1 MISGLPEST
10 LRYYEQIGIIAPIAR
25 DPSSGHRAYTD
36 EDIQSLVTIS
46 CLSATGMPLDAM
58 REYLKNRF
66 DGAEGAHR
74 QMALLD
80 AQALRLAAKAESIRI
95 QQAYVSLKTLYWRAV
110 AEGHDDEAQRL
121 LEENHKG
128 VKQMA
133 CEEHAEPT
141 IIDGGDA
148 IIRVVRACVC
158 GSDLWFYR
166 DGSKEPNTQAG
177 HEAIGVV
184 EQIGDDVTVVKP
196 GDFVIVP
203 FPFSCGKCPVCKA
216 GFESS
221 CPHGGY
227 FGDEGL
233 GCQAEYL
240 RVPEANGTLVVVP
253 GDVKSFSDEM
263 LASLLTLSD
272 VMSTGYHAA
281 ASAEIKPGDTAVVF
295 GDGAVG
301 LCGVLSAKLMGATR
315 IISMSR
321 HADRQRI
328 AREFGATDFVE
339 ERGDEAVAKV
349 LEMTDGYGADA
360 VLECVGSALSND
372 TAMKVARAGA
382 MVGRVGLPHGVE
394 ADIPGLFYRN
404 VGLRGGPAP
413 VRTYDLQ
420 RLLKEVLD
428 GNINPGI
435 VYTSEY
441 TLDDIQEAYAA
452 MDERRTVKSL
462 LRISEV

>member
-1 MISGLPEST
+1 MKAAI
-10 LRYYEQIGIIAPIAR
+10 YKGI
-25 DPSSGHRAYTD
+25 
-36 EDIQSLVTIS
+36 
-46 CLSATGMPLDAM
+46 
-58 REYLKNRF
+58 
-66 DGAEGAHR
+66 
-74 QMALLD
+74 
-80 AQALRLAAKAESIRI
+80 
-95 QQAYVSLKTLYWRAV
+95 
-110 AEGHDDEAQRL
+110 
-121 LEENHKG
+121 
-128 VKQMA
+128 KQMA
-133 CEEHAEPT
+133 CEERPKPT
-141 IIDGGDA
+141 IIDDGDA

-166 DGSKEPNTQAG
+166 DGREADTQTG

-184 EQIGDDVTVVKP
+184 ESVGDDVTIAKP

-203 FPFSCGKCPVCKA
+203 FPYSCGKCPVCKA

-227 FGDEGL
+227 FGSGDGM

-240 RVPEANGTLVVVP
+240 RVPEADGTLVVVP
-253 GDVKSFSDEM
+253 ADAEDLSDEM

-281 ASAEIKPGDTAVVF
+281 ASAEVKPGDTAVVF
-295 GDGAVG
+295 GDSAVG
-301 LCGVLSAKLMGATR
+301 LCAVLSAKLMGASR

-321 HADRQRI
+321 HADRQGI
-328 AREFGATDFVE
+328 ARKFGATDFVE

-382 MVGRVGLPHGVE
+382 VVGRVGLPHDVE
-394 ADIPGLFYRN
+394 VDIPGLFYRN

-413 VRTYDLQ
+413 VRTYDMQ

-428 GNINPGI
+428 GTINPGI

-441 TLDDIQEAYAA
+441 MLDDIQEAYAA

>member
-1 MISGLPEST
+1 MTEMMKAAIFVEPGKMAVEEVPKAT
-10 LRYYEQIGIIAPIAR
+10 LEQ
-25 DPSSGHRAYTD
+25 DD
-36 EDIQSLVTIS
+36 DIV
-46 CLSATGMPLDAM
+46 
-58 REYLKNRF
+58 
-66 DGAEGAHR
+66 
-74 QMALLD
+74 
-80 AQALRLAAKAESIRI
+80 
-95 QQAYVSLKTLYWRAV
+95 
-110 AEGHDDEAQRL
+110 
-121 LEENHKG
+121 
-128 VKQMA
+128 
-133 CEEHAEPT
+133 
-141 IIDGGDA
+141 
-148 IIRVVRACVC
+148 IRVVRTCVC
-158 GSDLWFYR
+158 GSDLWFFR
-166 DGSKEPNTQAG
+166 GLSGQAAHSQVG
-177 HEAIGVV
+177 HESIGVV
-184 EQIGDDVTVVKP
+184 EEVGAAVESVKP
-196 GDFVIVP
+196 GDFVVVP
-203 FPFSCGKCPVCKA
+203 FPYSCGKCPVCKA

-227 FGDEGL
+227 FGSGDGM

-240 RVPEANGTLVVVP
+240 RVPEADGTLVVVP
-253 GDVKSFSDEM
+253 ADAEDLSDEM

-281 ASAEIKPGDTAVVF
+281 ASAEVKPGDTAVVF

-301 LCGVLSAKLMGATR
+301 LCAVLSAKLMGASR

-321 HADRQRI
+321 HADRQGI
-328 AREFGATDFVE
+328 ARKFGATDFVE

-382 MVGRVGLPHGVE
+382 VVGRVGLPHDVE
-394 ADIPGLFYRN
+394 VDIPGLFYRN

-413 VRTYDLQ
+413 VRTYDMQ

-428 GNINPGI
+428 GTINPGI

>member
-1 MISGLPEST
+1 M
-10 LRYYEQIGIIAPIAR
+10 
-25 DPSSGHRAYTD
+25 
-36 EDIQSLVTIS
+36 
-46 CLSATGMPLDAM
+46 
-58 REYLKNRF
+58 K
-66 DGAEGAHR
+66 
-74 QMALLD
+74 
-80 AQALRLAAKAESIRI
+80 AAIF
-95 QQAYVSLKTLYWRAV
+95 
-110 AEGHDDEAQRL
+110 
-121 LEENHKG
+121 KG

-184 EQIGDDVTVVKP
+184 EQIGDDVTVAKP

-240 RVPEANGTLVVVP
+240 RVPEADGTLVVVP
-253 GDVKSFSDEM
+253 GDAKSFSDEM

-295 GDGAVG
+295 GRPVRSAVRQADGRHPHHFHEPP
-301 LCGVLSAKLMGATR
+301 CRPPTYRKR
-315 IISMSR
+315 IR
-321 HADRQRI
+321 CHR
-328 AREFGATDFVE
+328 F
-339 ERGDEAVAKV
+339 
-349 LEMTDGYGADA
+349 
-360 VLECVGSALSND
+360 
-372 TAMKVARAGA
+372 
-382 MVGRVGLPHGVE
+382 
-394 ADIPGLFYRN
+394 
-404 VGLRGGPAP
+404 RGGTW
-413 VRTYDLQ
+413 RRGCSQGT
-420 RLLKEVLD
+420 
-428 GNINPGI
+428 GN
-435 VYTSEY
+435 
-441 TLDDIQEAYAA
+441 D
-452 MDERRTVKSL
+452 
-462 LRISEV
+462 

>member
-1 MISGLPEST
+1 MKAAI
-10 LRYYEQIGIIAPIAR
+10 YKGI
-25 DPSSGHRAYTD
+25 
-36 EDIQSLVTIS
+36 
-46 CLSATGMPLDAM
+46 
-58 REYLKNRF
+58 
-66 DGAEGAHR
+66 
-74 QMALLD
+74 
-80 AQALRLAAKAESIRI
+80 
-95 QQAYVSLKTLYWRAV
+95 
-110 AEGHDDEAQRL
+110 
-121 LEENHKG
+121 
-128 VKQMA
+128 KQMA
-133 CEEHAEPT
+133 CEERPKPT
-141 IIDGGDA
+141 IIDDGDA

-166 DGSKEPNTQAG
+166 DGREADTQTG

-184 EQIGDDVTVVKP
+184 ESVGDDVTIAKP

-203 FPFSCGKCPVCKA
+203 FPYSCGKCPVCKA

-227 FGDEGL
+227 FGSGDGM

-240 RVPEANGTLVVVP
+240 RVPEADGTLVVVP
-253 GDVKSFSDEM
+253 ADAEDLSDEM

-281 ASAEIKPGDTAVVF
+281 ASAEVKPGDTAVVF

-301 LCGVLSAKLMGATR
+301 LCAVLSAKLMGASR

-321 HADRQRI
+321 HADRQGI
-328 AREFGATDFVE
+328 ARKFGATDFVE

-382 MVGRVGLPHGVE
+382 VVGRVGLPHDVE
-394 ADIPGLFYRN
+394 VDIPGLFYRN

-413 VRTYDLQ
+413 VRTYDMQ
-420 RLLKEVLD
+420 RLLQEVLD
-428 GNINPGI
+428 GTINPGI

-441 TLDDIQEAYAA
+441 TLDDIQEAYAV

>member
-1 MISGLPEST
+1 MKAAI
-10 LRYYEQIGIIAPIAR
+10 YKGI
-25 DPSSGHRAYTD
+25 
-36 EDIQSLVTIS
+36 
-46 CLSATGMPLDAM
+46 
-58 REYLKNRF
+58 
-66 DGAEGAHR
+66 
-74 QMALLD
+74 
-80 AQALRLAAKAESIRI
+80 
-95 QQAYVSLKTLYWRAV
+95 
-110 AEGHDDEAQRL
+110 
-121 LEENHKG
+121 
-128 VKQMA
+128 KQMA
-133 CEEHAEPT
+133 CEERPKPT
-141 IIDGGDA
+141 IIDDGDA

-166 DGSKEPNTQAG
+166 DGREADTQTG

-184 EQIGDDVTVVKP
+184 ESVGDNVTIAKP

-203 FPFSCGKCPVCKA
+203 FPYSCGKCPVCKA

-227 FGDEGL
+227 FGSGDGM

-240 RVPEANGTLVVVP
+240 RVPEADGTLVVVP
-253 GDVKSFSDEM
+253 ADAED
-263 LASLLTLSD
+263 LSD

-281 ASAEIKPGDTAVVF
+281 ASAEVKPGDTAVVF

-301 LCGVLSAKLMGATR
+301 LCAVLSAKLMGASR

-321 HADRQRI
+321 HADRQGI
-328 AREFGATDFVE
+328 ARKFGATDFVE

-382 MVGRVGLPHGVE
+382 VVGRVGLPHDVE
-394 ADIPGLFYRN
+394 VDIPGLFYRN

-413 VRTYDLQ
+413 VRTYDMQ

-428 GNINPGI
+428 GTINPGI

>member
-1 MISGLPEST
+1 MKAAI
-10 LRYYEQIGIIAPIAR
+10 YKGI
-25 DPSSGHRAYTD
+25 
-36 EDIQSLVTIS
+36 
-46 CLSATGMPLDAM
+46 
-58 REYLKNRF
+58 
-66 DGAEGAHR
+66 
-74 QMALLD
+74 
-80 AQALRLAAKAESIRI
+80 
-95 QQAYVSLKTLYWRAV
+95 
-110 AEGHDDEAQRL
+110 
-121 LEENHKG
+121 
-128 VKQMA
+128 KQMA
-133 CEEHAEPT
+133 CEERPKPT
-141 IIDGGDA
+141 IIDDGDA

-166 DGSKEPNTQAG
+166 DGREADTQTG

-184 EQIGDDVTVVKP
+184 ESVGDDVTIAKP
-196 GDFVIVP
+196 GNFVIVP
-203 FPFSCGKCPVCKA
+203 FPYSCGKCPVCKA

-227 FGDEGL
+227 FGSGDGM

-240 RVPEANGTLVVVP
+240 RVPEADGTLMVVP
-253 GDVKSFSDEM
+253 ADAEDLSDEM

-281 ASAEIKPGDTAVVF
+281 ASAEVKPGDTAVVF

-301 LCGVLSAKLMGATR
+301 LCAVLSAKLMGASR

-321 HADRQRI
+321 HADRQGI
-328 AREFGATDFVE
+328 ARKFGATDFVE

-382 MVGRVGLPHGVE
+382 VVGRVGLPHDVE
-394 ADIPGLFYRN
+394 VDIPGLFYRN

-413 VRTYDLQ
+413 VRTYDMQ

-428 GNINPGI
+428 GTINPGI

>member
-1 MISGLPEST
+1 M
-10 LRYYEQIGIIAPIAR
+10 
-25 DPSSGHRAYTD
+25 
-36 EDIQSLVTIS
+36 
-46 CLSATGMPLDAM
+46 
-58 REYLKNRF
+58 K
-66 DGAEGAHR
+66 
-74 QMALLD
+74 
-80 AQALRLAAKAESIRI
+80 AAIF
-95 QQAYVSLKTLYWRAV
+95 
-110 AEGHDDEAQRL
+110 
-121 LEENHKG
+121 KG

-166 DGSKEPNTQAG
+166 DSKEPNTQAG

-184 EQIGDDVTVVKP
+184 EQVGDDVTVAKP

-216 GFESS
+216 GFESV

-227 FGDEGL
+227 FSA
-233 GCQAEYL
+233 CQAEYL

-253 GDVKSFSDEM
+253 GDAKSFSDDM

-281 ASAEIKPGDTAVVF
+281 ASAEIKLGDTAVVC

-339 ERGDEAVAKV
+339 ERGAEAVDKV
-349 LEMTDGYGADA
+349 LGMTDGYGADA

-382 MVGRVGLPHGVE
+382 VVGRVGLPHGVE

-404 VGLRGGPAP
+404 VGLRGGPA
-413 VRTYDLQ
+413 
-420 RLLKEVLD
+420 
-428 GNINPGI
+428 
-435 VYTSEY
+435 
-441 TLDDIQEAYAA
+441 

>member
-1 MISGLPEST
+1 MKAAIYKG
-10 LRYYEQIGIIAPIAR
+10 IG
-25 DPSSGHRAYTD
+25 
-36 EDIQSLVTIS
+36 
-46 CLSATGMPLDAM
+46 
-58 REYLKNRF
+58 
-66 DGAEGAHR
+66 
-74 QMALLD
+74 QM
-80 AQALRLAAKAESIRI
+80 
-95 QQAYVSLKTLYWRAV
+95 V
-110 AEGHDDEAQRL
+110 
-121 LEENHKG
+121 
-128 VKQMA
+128 
-133 CEEHAEPT
+133 CEERPKPSIT
-141 IIDGGDA
+141 DGSDA

-166 DGSKEPNTQAG
+166 DGGHTVDGQTG

-184 EQIGDDVTVVKP
+184 ETVGSDVTVAKP

-203 FPFSCGKCPVCKA
+203 FPFSCGECPVCKA

-227 FGDEGL
+227 FGDSDGM

-240 RVPEANGTLVVVP
+240 RVPQANGTLVVVP
-253 GDVKSFSDEM
+253 GDAKDFSDAM

-281 ASAEIKPGDTAVVF
+281 ASAEVKHGDTAVVF

-301 LCGVLSAKLMGATR
+301 LCAVLSAKLMGASR

-321 HADRQRI
+321 HADRQKI

-339 ERGDEAVAKV
+339 GRGDEAVAKV
-349 LEMTDGYGADA
+349 LELTNGYGADA

-382 MVGRVGLPHGVE
+382 IVGRVGLPHGVE

-413 VRTYDLQ
+413 VRTYDMQ

-428 GNINPGI
+428 GTINPGI

>member
-1 MISGLPEST
+1 MKAAI
-10 LRYYEQIGIIAPIAR
+10 YKGI
-25 DPSSGHRAYTD
+25 
-36 EDIQSLVTIS
+36 
-46 CLSATGMPLDAM
+46 
-58 REYLKNRF
+58 
-66 DGAEGAHR
+66 
-74 QMALLD
+74 
-80 AQALRLAAKAESIRI
+80 
-95 QQAYVSLKTLYWRAV
+95 
-110 AEGHDDEAQRL
+110 
-121 LEENHKG
+121 
-128 VKQMA
+128 KQMA
-133 CEEHAEPT
+133 CEERPKPT
-141 IIDGGDA
+141 IIDDGDA

-166 DGSKEPNTQAG
+166 DGREADTQTG

-184 EQIGDDVTVVKP
+184 ESVGDDVTIAKP

-203 FPFSCGKCPVCKA
+203 FPYSCGKCPVCKA

-227 FGDEGL
+227 FGSGDGM
-233 GCQAEYL
+233 GCQAESL
-240 RVPEANGTLVVVP
+240 RGPEADGTLVVVP
-253 GDVKSFSDEM
+253 ADAEDLSDEM

-281 ASAEIKPGDTAVVF
+281 ASAEVKPGDTAVVF

-301 LCGVLSAKLMGATR
+301 LCAVLSAKLMGASR

-321 HADRQRI
+321 HADRQGI
-328 AREFGATDFVE
+328 ARKFGATDFVE

-382 MVGRVGLPHGVE
+382 VVGRVGLPHDVE
-394 ADIPGLFYRN
+394 VDIPGLFYRN

-413 VRTYDLQ
+413 VRTYDMQ

-428 GNINPGI
+428 GTINPGI

>member
-1 MISGLPEST
+1 MKAAI
-10 LRYYEQIGIIAPIAR
+10 YKGI
-25 DPSSGHRAYTD
+25 
-36 EDIQSLVTIS
+36 
-46 CLSATGMPLDAM
+46 
-58 REYLKNRF
+58 
-66 DGAEGAHR
+66 
-74 QMALLD
+74 
-80 AQALRLAAKAESIRI
+80 
-95 QQAYVSLKTLYWRAV
+95 
-110 AEGHDDEAQRL
+110 
-121 LEENHKG
+121 
-128 VKQMA
+128 KQMA
-133 CEEHAEPT
+133 CEERPKPT
-141 IIDGGDA
+141 IIDDGDA

-166 DGSKEPNTQAG
+166 DGREADTQTG

-184 EQIGDDVTVVKP
+184 ESVGDDVTIAKL

-203 FPFSCGKCPVCKA
+203 FPYSCGKCPVCKA

-227 FGDEGL
+227 FGSGDGM

-240 RVPEANGTLVVVP
+240 RVPEADGTLVVVP
-253 GDVKSFSDEM
+253 ADAEDLSDEM

-281 ASAEIKPGDTAVVF
+281 ASAEVKPGDTAVVF

-301 LCGVLSAKLMGATR
+301 LCAVLSAKLMGASR

-321 HADRQRI
+321 HADRQGI
-328 AREFGATDFVE
+328 ARKFGATDFVE
-339 ERGDEAVAKV
+339 DRGDEAVAQV

-382 MVGRVGLPHGVE
+382 VVGRVGLPHDVE
-394 ADIPGLFYRN
+394 VDIPGLFYRN

-413 VRTYDLQ
+413 VRTYDMQ

-428 GNINPGI
+428 GTINPGI

>member
-1 MISGLPEST
+1 MKAAI
-10 LRYYEQIGIIAPIAR
+10 YKGI
-25 DPSSGHRAYTD
+25 
-36 EDIQSLVTIS
+36 
-46 CLSATGMPLDAM
+46 
-58 REYLKNRF
+58 
-66 DGAEGAHR
+66 
-74 QMALLD
+74 
-80 AQALRLAAKAESIRI
+80 
-95 QQAYVSLKTLYWRAV
+95 
-110 AEGHDDEAQRL
+110 
-121 LEENHKG
+121 
-128 VKQMA
+128 KQMA
-133 CEEHAEPT
+133 CEERPKPT
-141 IIDGGDA
+141 IIDDGDA

-158 GSDLWFYR
+158 GSDLWLYR
-166 DGSKEPNTQAG
+166 DGREADTQTG

-184 EQIGDDVTVVKP
+184 ESVGDDVTIAKS

-203 FPFSCGKCPVCKA
+203 FPYSCGKCPVCKA

-227 FGDEGL
+227 FGSGDGM

-240 RVPEANGTLVVVP
+240 RVPEADGTLVVVP
-253 GDVKSFSDEM
+253 ADAEDLSDEM

-281 ASAEIKPGDTAVVF
+281 ATAEVKPGDTAVVF

-301 LCGVLSAKLMGATR
+301 LCAVLSAKLMGASR

-321 HADRQRI
+321 HADRQGI
-328 AREFGATDFVE
+328 ARKFGATDFVE

-382 MVGRVGLPHGVE
+382 VVGRVGLPHDVE
-394 ADIPGLFYRN
+394 VDIPGLFYRN

-413 VRTYDLQ
+413 VRTYDMQ

-428 GNINPGI
+428 GTINPGI

>member
-1 MISGLPEST
+1 MKAAI
-10 LRYYEQIGIIAPIAR
+10 YKGI
-25 DPSSGHRAYTD
+25 
-36 EDIQSLVTIS
+36 
-46 CLSATGMPLDAM
+46 
-58 REYLKNRF
+58 
-66 DGAEGAHR
+66 
-74 QMALLD
+74 
-80 AQALRLAAKAESIRI
+80 
-95 QQAYVSLKTLYWRAV
+95 
-110 AEGHDDEAQRL
+110 
-121 LEENHKG
+121 
-128 VKQMA
+128 KQMA
-133 CEEHAEPT
+133 CEERPKPT
-141 IIDGGDA
+141 IIDDGDA

-166 DGSKEPNTQAG
+166 DGREADTQTG

-184 EQIGDDVTVVKP
+184 ESVGDDVTIAKS

-203 FPFSCGKCPVCKA
+203 FPYSCGKCPVCKA

-227 FGDEGL
+227 FGSGDGM

-240 RVPEANGTLVVVP
+240 RVPEADGTLVVVP
-253 GDVKSFSDEM
+253 ADAEDLSDEM

-281 ASAEIKPGDTAVVF
+281 ASAEVKPGDTAVVF

-301 LCGVLSAKLMGATR
+301 LCAVLSAKLMGASR

-321 HADRQRI
+321 HADRQGI
-328 AREFGATDFVE
+328 ARKFGATDFVE

-349 LEMTDGYGADA
+349 LEMTAGYGADA

-382 MVGRVGLPHGVE
+382 VVGRVGLPHDVE
-394 ADIPGLFYRN
+394 VDIPGLFYRN

-413 VRTYDLQ
+413 VRTYDMQ

-428 GNINPGI
+428 GTINPGI

>member
-1 MISGLPEST
+1 M
-10 LRYYEQIGIIAPIAR
+10 
-25 DPSSGHRAYTD
+25 
-36 EDIQSLVTIS
+36 
-46 CLSATGMPLDAM
+46 
-58 REYLKNRF
+58 K
-66 DGAEGAHR
+66 
-74 QMALLD
+74 
-80 AQALRLAAKAESIRI
+80 AAIF
-95 QQAYVSLKTLYWRAV
+95 
-110 AEGHDDEAQRL
+110 
-121 LEENHKG
+121 KG

-184 EQIGDDVTVVKP
+184 EQIGDDVTVAKP

-240 RVPEANGTLVVVP
+240 RVPEADGTLVVVP
-253 GDVKSFSDEM
+253 GDAKSFSDEM

-382 MVGRVGLPHGVE
+382 LACRTAWKPIFQDCSTATLVCAAVRHRC
-394 ADIPGLFYRN
+394 ARTICSDCSRKCSTATSIPASSTPPNTRSTIFRK
-404 VGLRGGPAP
+404 RTRPWTSAAP
-413 VRTYDLQ
+413 
-420 RLLKEVLD
+420 
-428 GNINPGI
+428 
-435 VYTSEY
+435 
-441 TLDDIQEAYAA
+441 
-452 MDERRTVKSL
+452 
-462 LRISEV
+462 

>member
-1 MISGLPEST
+1 M
-10 LRYYEQIGIIAPIAR
+10 
-25 DPSSGHRAYTD
+25 
-36 EDIQSLVTIS
+36 
-46 CLSATGMPLDAM
+46 
-58 REYLKNRF
+58 K
-66 DGAEGAHR
+66 
-74 QMALLD
+74 
-80 AQALRLAAKAESIRI
+80 AAI
-95 QQAYVSLKTLYWRAV
+95 Y
-110 AEGHDDEAQRL
+110 
-121 LEENHKG
+121 KG
-128 VKQMA
+128 VGRMA
-133 CEEHAEPT
+133 CEERPKPT
-141 IIDGGDA
+141 ITDDGDA
-148 IIRVVRACVC
+148 VIRVVRACVC

-166 DGSKEPNTQAG
+166 DGDKPVDSQAG

-184 EQIGDDVTVVKP
+184 ESTGSDVTIAKP

-203 FPFSCGKCPVCKA
+203 FPYSCGRCPVCKA

-227 FGDEGL
+227 FGGEDGL

-240 RVPEANGTLVVVP
+240 RVPEADGTLVVVP
-253 GDVKSFSDEM
+253 GNAKDFSDGL

-272 VMSTGYHAA
+272 VMATGYHAA
-281 ASAEIKPGDTAVVF
+281 ASAEVKPGDTAVVF

-301 LCGVLSAKLMGATR
+301 LCAVLSAKLMGADR
-315 IISMSR
+315 IIAMSR

-328 AREFGATDFVE
+328 ARKFGATDFVE

-349 LEMTDGYGADA
+349 MEMTGGYGADA

-382 MVGRVGLPHGVE
+382 IVGRVGLPHGVK

-404 VGLRGGPAP
+404 VGLRGGPAS
-413 VRTYDLQ
+413 VRTYDTR

-428 GNINPGI
+428 GNIDPGI

-462 LRISEV
+462 LRVSEV

>member
-1 MISGLPEST
+1 MKAAI
-10 LRYYEQIGIIAPIAR
+10 YKGI
-25 DPSSGHRAYTD
+25 
-36 EDIQSLVTIS
+36 
-46 CLSATGMPLDAM
+46 
-58 REYLKNRF
+58 
-66 DGAEGAHR
+66 
-74 QMALLD
+74 
-80 AQALRLAAKAESIRI
+80 
-95 QQAYVSLKTLYWRAV
+95 
-110 AEGHDDEAQRL
+110 
-121 LEENHKG
+121 
-128 VKQMA
+128 KQMA
-133 CEEHAEPT
+133 CEERPKPT
-141 IIDGGDA
+141 IIDDGDA

-166 DGSKEPNTQAG
+166 DGREADTQTG

-184 EQIGDDVTVVKP
+184 ESVGDDVTIAKP

-203 FPFSCGKCPVCKA
+203 FPYSCGKCPVCKA

-227 FGDEGL
+227 FGSGDGM

-240 RVPEANGTLVVVP
+240 RVPEADGTLVVVP
-253 GDVKSFSDEM
+253 ADAEDLSDEM

-281 ASAEIKPGDTAVVF
+281 ASAEVKPGDTAVVF

-301 LCGVLSAKLMGATR
+301 LCAVLSAKLMGASR

-321 HADRQRI
+321 HADRQGI
-328 AREFGATDFVE
+328 ARKFGATDFVE

-360 VLECVGSALSND
+360 VPECVGSALSND

-382 MVGRVGLPHGVE
+382 VVGRVGLPHDVE
-394 ADIPGLFYRN
+394 VDIPGLFYRN

-413 VRTYDLQ
+413 VRTYDMQ
-420 RLLKEVLD
+420 RLLQEVLD
-428 GNINPGI
+428 GTINPGI